1 MVPPSG
7 RLFRTWSR
15 RAAVVPRR
23 TTMTGPDDS
32 QAGLPDLYPVTV
44 AWVTAGAVLAAA
56 VAAAEQ
62 PAVSAVAATA
72 ASTLPGLRTLF
83 SSMPGSPHVP
93 CRSGWTP
100 RTPRTFRRS
109 HKIGDKE
116 PGDTLDPGV
125 YVTVVP
131 TGPHVVSPGKRG
143 RLRSRPVPARTS
155 DPVHSPSPTRLDH

>member
-72 ASTLPGLRTLF
+72 ASTLPGLRTLI
-83 SSMPGSPHVP
+83 SSMPGSPARTVP
-93 CRSGWTP
+93 LRLDAANPANVPPVPQDRGQRTRGHPRPRRLCDRRPDWTSRRLP
-100 RTPRTFRRS
+100 RKRGAASPQ
-109 HKIGDKE
+109 
-116 PGDTLDPGV
+116 L
-125 YVTVVP
+125 VP
-131 TGPHVVSPGKRG
+131 T
-143 RLRSRPVPARTS
+143 RTS
-155 DPVHSPSPTRLDH
+155 HPVHSPSPTRLDH